1 MQDGLTVAYAGQPG
15 DLQPG
20 DLGQVLSADHS
31 YAHVMWSTGALAGQV
46 RLHDTADLDL
56 SPSMVSP
63 MPRSHI
69 EASLD
74 DSLEVGSV
82 QVTSARQIYDA
93 AGPAGVLEQMSL
105 GGQLDQLSDISDE
118 VYTLVTSR
126 VRTSPYVRT
135 VTAQL
140 DEDEAEEVVR
150 MTSAALLQG
159 LLAEE

>member
-1 MQDGLTVAYAGQPG
+1 VHDGLTVAYAGLAG
-15 DLQPG
+15 ELQPG
-20 DLGQVLSADHS
+20 DQGQVLSADYQ
-31 YAHVMWSTGALAGQV
+31 YAHVLWHTGALAGQV
-46 RLHDTADLDL
+46 RLHDTAELDL
-56 SPSMVSP
+56 SPSMAAP
-63 MPRSHI
+63 QNHI

-74 DSLEVGSV
+74 DSLEVGSI
-82 QVTSARQIYDA
+82 QPTSARHAYDSS
-93 AGPAGVLEQMSL
+93 GPAGVLEQMAL
-105 GGQLDQLSDISDE
+105 GGQLDQLSDIGDE

>member
-1 MQDGLTVAYAGQPG
+1 MLDGLTVAYAGQPG

-20 DLGQVLSADHS
+20 DRGEVLSADYQ
-31 YAHVMWSTGALAGQV
+31 YAHVLWHTGALTGQV
-46 RLHDTADLDL
+46 RLHDTGDLDL

-63 MPRSHI
+63 VARHI

-74 DSLEVGSV
+74 DSLEVGSIEI
-82 QVTSARQIYDA
+82 TSARQTYDSS
-93 AGPAGVLEQMSL
+93 GPAGVLEQMSL
-105 GGQLDQLSDISDE
+105 GGQLDQLSDIGDE

-135 VTAQL
+135 ITAQL
-140 DEDEAEEVVR
+140 DEEEAEEVVR